1 MWANLPRG
9 MWAAGSAAS
18 SHILAV
24 RLFARVA
31 ANGLKIG
38 DVISLEDRVLQVR
51 HAKHVKPG
59 KGVAY
64 VSCELQDV
72 RGGLKVN
79 RRFRASESF
88 EKVFVSDPEPMTLL
102 YEDPD
107 SGNLILMHR
116 DTFEQLELTRDAV
129 SDHSRKFLEDG
140 MELRVSMHRGEP
152 LSINL
157 PKEVELNVVS
167 EGQVMGGAG
176 PVTKLVTLSNGMD
189 IKTPGFVN
197 VGDTVVVATSDD
209 SYRRRRT

>member
-1 MWANLPRG
+1 M
-9 MWAAGSAAS
+9 
-18 SHILAV
+18 
-24 RLFARVA
+24 
-31 ANGLKIG
+31 
-38 DVISLEDRVLQVR
+38 
-51 HAKHVKPG
+51 
-59 KGVAY
+59 
-64 VSCELQDV
+64 
-72 RGGLKVN
+72 
-79 RRFRASESF
+79 
-88 EKVFVSDPEPMTLL
+88 SDPEPMTLL